1 MINNSNLS
9 TSVSTFSHVNYDK
22 IVFPANDTACFQN
35 WQFILIKTR
44 WWILIKE
51 KVKKW
56 EIPPTVMVFQF
67 IRDLIEKRTIYIYF
81 HEHIILLIYKASK
94 KFM

>member
-1 MINNSNLS
+1 MINNFDLS
-9 TSVSTFSHVNYDK
+9 SVSTFLRLNYDK
-22 IVFPANDTACFQN
+22 IVFLASDTACFQN

-51 KVKKW
+51 KVEKW
-56 EIPPTVMVFQF
+56 EIPSTVMVFQF
-67 IRDLIEKRTIYIYF
+67 IHDLIEKRTIYIYF
-81 HEHIILLIYKASK
+81 YEHIISLIYKASK